1 MGRSELVKEHWV
13 VRASVA
19 GLLGVLCFL
28 AGFSILT
35 QRSVEDTSRRADRAM
50 RLSAIYQDAAIYGPD
65 MEPGSRSAQDAED
78 EHHSRTLASALA
90 RAVDAKDS
98 YTRSH
103 CQTVSQLC
111 AVIAAELGFDG
122 DRLA

>member
-1 MGRSELVKEHWV
+1 MGSSELVKERWV

-50 RLSAIYQDAAIYGPD
+50 RLSAIYQDARHWVSEEKSQERRYRF
-65 MEPGSRSAQDAED
+65 EGSSSVRLT
-78 EHHSRTLASALA
+78 HG
-90 RAVDAKDS
+90 
-98 YTRSH
+98 
-103 CQTVSQLC
+103 
-111 AVIAAELGFDG
+111 AAES
-122 DRLA
+122 RLVADLRQVGGSTARPPRARSSPSCWTCTAATRTP